1 MDKINE
7 QKTLL
12 NLQKSLLVANLQF
25 TTAEIGFIIKIIQL
39 YNVSNDV
46 NLLKFAGVFL
56 GAAISTSFVFDYVK
70 DEYRETKKQMKYVM
84 GDNYE

>member
-46 NLLKFAGVFL
+46 NLLKFAGAFL
-56 GAAISTSFVFDYVK
+56 GAAISTSLVFDYVK
-70 DEYRETKKQMKYVM
+70 DEYRETKKQIKYVM

>member
-56 GAAISTSFVFDYVK
+56 GAAISTSLVFDYAK
-70 DEYRETKKQMKYVM
+70 DEYRETKKQMKYVT